1 MCYSDGSLG
10 TELEQKHSSSPIVM
24 VKSPFDLINGI
35 AVLRKKGRKKISL
48 SDVSDRLRLGV
59 VKYLDCELTSRS
71 SPS

>member
-1 MCYSDGSLG
+1 
-10 TELEQKHSSSPIVM
+10 M